1 MNNCFHKEIYIIT
14 KKTQMSEIINK
25 NKYLDFEGLKK
36 YDVLI
41 KSLIASG
48 DTELANAIAALDEK
62 IGNINVDGSD
72 GKNIAETIDGIY
84 SSIADIVASQ
94 TALEKKDEELAVQIK
109 KISDDLQ
116 FVTGGDSENEATIG
130 EINAKILRLNEELNA
145 LKVSVNNAASKSD
158 VEKNSAAIEVLNGDG
173 EGSVKKIAEDAA
185 ATAVANVVAGA
196 ESDFDTLKEVAD
208 WIAADKEGSAALQTT
223 VSNHTESIN
232 TINSNLGALESKVD
246 GDIANLTS
254 HISEASVALSEVD
267 GRLNA
272 LEAFEET
279 HEPIQVADIERLFA

>member
-1 MNNCFHKEIYIIT
+1 
-14 KKTQMSEIINK
+14 MSEIINK
-25 NKYLDFEGLKK
+25 NKYLDFDGLKK

-41 KSLIASG
+41 KGLIASG

-62 IGNINVDGSD
+62 IGSSNVDGSD

-116 FVTGGDSENEATIG
+116 FITGGDSENEATIG
-130 EINAKILRLNEELNA
+130 EINAKILRLNEELNT
-145 LKVSVNNAASKSD
+145 LKESVNNAASKSD

-232 TINSNLGALESKVD
+232 TINSNLSALESKVD

-254 HISEASVALSEVD
+254 HMSEASVALSEVD

>member
-1 MNNCFHKEIYIIT
+1 
-14 KKTQMSEIINK
+14 MSEIINK

-62 IGNINVDGSD
+62 IGSINVDGSD

-116 FVTGGDSENEATIG
+116 FITGGDSENDATIG
-130 EINAKILRLNEELNA
+130 EINAEILRLNEELNT
-145 LKVSVNNAASKSD
+145 LKESVNNAASKSD

-232 TINSNLGALESKVD
+232 TINSNLSALESKVD

-254 HISEASVALSEVD
+254 HMSEASVALSEVD

>member
-1 MNNCFHKEIYIIT
+1 
-14 KKTQMSEIINK
+14 MSEIINK

-41 KSLIASG
+41 KGLIASG

-62 IGNINVDGSD
+62 IGSINVDGSD

-130 EINAKILRLNEELNA
+130 EINAEILRLNEELNT
-145 LKVSVNNAASKSD
+145 LKESVNNAASKSD

-196 ESDFDTLKEVAD
+196 ESDFDTLKEIAD

-232 TINSNLGALESKVD
+232 TINSNLGDLESKVD

-254 HISEASVALSEVD
+254 HISEASAALSEVD

-279 HEPIQVADIERLFA
+279 HEPIQVADIEKLFA

>member
-41 KSLIASG
+41 KGLIASG

-254 HISEASVALSEVD
+254 HISVASVALSEVD

>member
-1 MNNCFHKEIYIIT
+1 
-14 KKTQMSEIINK
+14 MSEIINK

-41 KSLIASG
+41 KGLIASG

>member
-1 MNNCFHKEIYIIT
+1 MNNCFHKEIYLIT

-62 IGNINVDGSD
+62 IGSINVDGSD

-116 FVTGGDSENEATIG
+116 FITGGDSENDATIG
-130 EINAKILRLNEELNA
+130 EINAEILRLNEELNT

-232 TINSNLGALESKVD
+232 TINSNLSALESKVD

-254 HISEASVALSEVD
+254 HMSEASVALSEVD

>member
-1 MNNCFHKEIYIIT
+1 
-14 KKTQMSEIINK
+14 MSEIINK

-41 KSLIASG
+41 KGLIASG

-62 IGNINVDGSD
+62 IGSINVDGSD

-116 FVTGGDSENEATIG
+116 FITGGDSENDATIG
-130 EINAKILRLNEELNA
+130 EINAEILRLNEELNT
-145 LKVSVNNAASKSD
+145 LKESVNNAASKSD
-158 VEKNSAAIEVLNGDG
+158 VEKNSAAIEVLNGNG

-232 TINSNLGALESKVD
+232 IINSNLGALESKVD

-254 HISEASVALSEVD
+254 HMSEASAALSEVD

>member
-1 MNNCFHKEIYIIT
+1 
-14 KKTQMSEIINK
+14 MSEIINK

-41 KSLIASG
+41 KGLIASG

-62 IGNINVDGSD
+62 IGSINVDGSD

-116 FVTGGDSENEATIG
+116 FITGGDSENDATIG
-130 EINAKILRLNEELNA
+130 EINAEILRLNEELNT

-232 TINSNLGALESKVD
+232 TINSNLSALESKVD

-254 HISEASVALSEVD
+254 HMSEASVALSEVY

>member
-1 MNNCFHKEIYIIT
+1 
-14 KKTQMSEIINK
+14 MSEIINK

-41 KSLIASG
+41 KGLIASG

-62 IGNINVDGSD
+62 IGSINVDGSD

-116 FVTGGDSENEATIG
+116 FITGGDSENDATIG
-130 EINAKILRLNEELNA
+130 EINAKILRLNEELNT
-145 LKVSVNNAASKSD
+145 LKESVNNAASKSD

-254 HISEASVALSEVD
+254 HMSEASTALSEVD

>member
-1 MNNCFHKEIYIIT
+1 
-14 KKTQMSEIINK
+14 MSEIINK

-41 KSLIASG
+41 KGLIASG

-62 IGNINVDGSD
+62 IGSINVDGSD

-130 EINAKILRLNEELNA
+130 EINAKILRLNEELNT

-232 TINSNLGALESKVD
+232 IINSNLGALESKVD

>member
-1 MNNCFHKEIYIIT
+1 
-14 KKTQMSEIINK
+14 MSEIINK

-62 IGNINVDGSD
+62 IGSINVDGSD

-84 SSIADIVASQ
+84 SSIAYIVASQ

-116 FVTGGDSENEATIG
+116 FITGGDSENDATIG
-130 EINAKILRLNEELNA
+130 EINAEILRLNEELNT

-232 TINSNLGALESKVD
+232 TINSNLSALESKVD

-254 HISEASVALSEVD
+254 HMSEASVALSEVD

>member
-1 MNNCFHKEIYIIT
+1 
-14 KKTQMSEIINK
+14 MSEIINK

-36 YDVLI
+36 YYVLI
-41 KSLIASG
+41 KGLIASG

>member
-1 MNNCFHKEIYIIT
+1 
-14 KKTQMSEIINK
+14 MSEIINK

-41 KSLIASG
+41 KGLIASG

-62 IGNINVDGSD
+62 IGSINVDGSD

-116 FVTGGDSENEATIG
+116 FITGGDSENDATIG
-130 EINAKILRLNEELNA
+130 EINAEILRLNEELNT

-232 TINSNLGALESKVD
+232 TINSNLSALESTVD

-254 HISEASVALSEVD
+254 HMSEASVALSEVD

-279 HEPIQVADIERLFA
+279 HEPIQVADIERLLA

>member
-1 MNNCFHKEIYIIT
+1 
-14 KKTQMSEIINK
+14 MSEIINK

-41 KSLIASG
+41 KGLIASG

-62 IGNINVDGSD
+62 IGSINVDGSD

-116 FVTGGDSENEATIG
+116 FITGGDSENDATIG
-130 EINAKILRLNEELNA
+130 EINAEILRLNEELNT

-223 VSNHTESIN
+223 VSNYTESIN
-232 TINSNLGALESKVD
+232 TINSNLGDLESKGD
-246 GDIANLTS
+246 GDIARLTS
-254 HISEASVALSEVD
+254 H
-267 GRLNA
+267 R
-272 LEAFEET
+272 
-279 HEPIQVADIERLFA
+279 

>member
-1 MNNCFHKEIYIIT
+1 
-14 KKTQMSEIINK
+14 MSEIINK

-41 KSLIASG
+41 KGLIASG

-62 IGNINVDGSD
+62 IGSINVDGSD

-232 TINSNLGALESKVD
+232 IINSNLGALESKVD

-254 HISEASVALSEVD
+254 HMSEASAALSEVD

>member
-279 HEPIQVADIERLFA
+279 HEPIQVADIERFFA

>member
-1 MNNCFHKEIYIIT
+1 
-14 KKTQMSEIINK
+14 MSEIINK

-254 HISEASVALSEVD
+254 HMSEASAALSEVD

>member
-1 MNNCFHKEIYIIT
+1 
-14 KKTQMSEIINK
+14 MSEIINK

-41 KSLIASG
+41 KGLIASG

-62 IGNINVDGSD
+62 IGSINVDGSD

-116 FVTGGDSENEATIG
+116 FITGGDSENDATIG
-130 EINAKILRLNEELNA
+130 EINAEILRLNEELNT

-232 TINSNLGALESKVD
+232 TINSNLSALESKVD

-254 HISEASVALSEVD
+254 HMSEASVALSEVD

>member
-1 MNNCFHKEIYIIT
+1 
-14 KKTQMSEIINK
+14 MSEIINK

-41 KSLIASG
+41 KGLIASG

-62 IGNINVDGSD
+62 IGSINVDGSD

-84 SSIADIVASQ
+84 SSIADLVASQ

-185 ATAVANVVAGA
+185 ATAVANV
-196 ESDFDTLKEVAD
+196 
-208 WIAADKEGSAALQTT
+208 IAS
-223 VSNHTESIN
+223 
-232 TINSNLGALESKVD
+232 
-246 GDIANLTS
+246 
-254 HISEASVALSEVD
+254 
-267 GRLNA
+267 
-272 LEAFEET
+272 F
-279 HEPIQVADIERLFA
+279 

>member
-1 MNNCFHKEIYIIT
+1 
-14 KKTQMSEIINK
+14 MSEIINK

-41 KSLIASG
+41 KGLIASG

-62 IGNINVDGSD
+62 IGSINVDGSD

-130 EINAKILRLNEELNA
+130 EINAKILRLNEELNT
-145 LKVSVNNAASKSD
+145 LKESVNNAASKSD

-196 ESDFDTLKEVAD
+196 ESDFDTLKEIAD

-232 TINSNLGALESKVD
+232 IINSNLGALESKVD

-254 HISEASVALSEVD
+254 HMSEASAALSEVD

>member
-1 MNNCFHKEIYIIT
+1 
-14 KKTQMSEIINK
+14 MSEIINK

-41 KSLIASG
+41 KGLIASG

-62 IGNINVDGSD
+62 IGSINVDGSD

-116 FVTGGDSENEATIG
+116 FVTGGDSENEATLG
-130 EINAKILRLNEELNA
+130 EINAKILRLNEELNT
-145 LKVSVNNAASKSD
+145 LKESVNNAASKSD

-196 ESDFDTLKEVAD
+196 ESDFDTLKEIAD

-254 HISEASVALSEVD
+254 HMSEASTALSEVD

>member
-1 MNNCFHKEIYIIT
+1 
-14 KKTQMSEIINK
+14 MSEIINK

-62 IGNINVDGSD
+62 IGSINVDGSD

>member
-1 MNNCFHKEIYIIT
+1 
-14 KKTQMSEIINK
+14 MSEIINK

-41 KSLIASG
+41 KGLIASG

-62 IGNINVDGSD
+62 IGSINVDGSD

-84 SSIADIVASQ
+84 SSIADLVASQ

-232 TINSNLGALESKVD
+232 IINSNLGALESKVD

-254 HISEASVALSEVD
+254 HMSEASAALSEVD

>member
-1 MNNCFHKEIYIIT
+1 
-14 KKTQMSEIINK
+14 MSEIINK

-41 KSLIASG
+41 KGLIASG

-62 IGNINVDGSD
+62 IGSINVDGSD

-130 EINAKILRLNEELNA
+130 EINAKILRLNEELNT
-145 LKVSVNNAASKSD
+145 LKESVNNAASKSD

-196 ESDFDTLKEVAD
+196 ESDFDTLKEIAD

-232 TINSNLGALESKVD
+232 TINSNLGALELKVD

-254 HISEASVALSEVD
+254 HISEASAALSEVD

>member
-1 MNNCFHKEIYIIT
+1 
-14 KKTQMSEIINK
+14 MSEIINK

-41 KSLIASG
+41 KGLIASG

-62 IGNINVDGSD
+62 IGSINVDGSD

>member
-1 MNNCFHKEIYIIT
+1 
-14 KKTQMSEIINK
+14 MSEIINK

-41 KSLIASG
+41 KGLIASG

-62 IGNINVDGSD
+62 IGNINVDSSD

>member
-41 KSLIASG
+41 KGLIASG

-62 IGNINVDGSD
+62 IGSINVDGSD

>member
-1 MNNCFHKEIYIIT
+1 
-14 KKTQMSEIINK
+14 MSEIINK

-41 KSLIASG
+41 KGLIASG

-130 EINAKILRLNEELNA
+130 EINAKILRLNEELNT
-145 LKVSVNNAASKSD
+145 LKESVNNAASKSD

-196 ESDFDTLKEVAD
+196 ESDFDTLKEIAD

-254 HISEASVALSEVD
+254 HMSEASTALSEVD

>member
-1 MNNCFHKEIYIIT
+1 
-14 KKTQMSEIINK
+14 MSEIINK

-41 KSLIASG
+41 KGLIASG
-48 DTELANAIAALDEK
+48 NTELANAIAALDEK
-62 IGNINVDGSD
+62 IGSINVDGSD

-116 FVTGGDSENEATIG
+116 FITGGDSENDATIG
-130 EINAKILRLNEELNA
+130 EINAEILRLNEELNT

-232 TINSNLGALESKVD
+232 TINSNLSALESKVD

-254 HISEASVALSEVD
+254 HMSEASVALSEVD